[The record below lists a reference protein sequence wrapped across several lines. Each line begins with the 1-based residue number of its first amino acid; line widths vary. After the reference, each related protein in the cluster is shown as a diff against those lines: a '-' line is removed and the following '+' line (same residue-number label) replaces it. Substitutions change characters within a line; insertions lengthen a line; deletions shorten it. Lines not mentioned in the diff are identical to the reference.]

1 MKSLV
6 TFPLALL
13 FMAVSWNA
21 SAAVCI
27 QIDEKRDNLE
37 PAERTAILT
46 MVENAARRQGLR
58 LAQEDAACDE
68 IYTIFSVRLG
78 STLTATLLGP
88 DDLKSQKARDLDAL
102 PEVYEQLL
110 SSMLDD
116 KRRKQDDA
124 AAASAAATRQQGVAE
139 PTSPGDTRAPAANQ
153 SRSLETNIWFA
164 RLGYIMDFGI
174 EFGGGPAIGVGYR
187 YEASDF
193 GLEISALNLNMAS
206 IDSFADALSA
216 SWIRLG
222 GLYFFTPDGN
232 RSPYLQA
239 GMSWGSNFVT
249 ASDEMQ
255 GASGIRGEF
264 GGGMEF
270 LRESPVRLFVEGN
283 VVLPFYSVKYQV
295 TQKTPTPPTPGSN
308 DDPIKTDHKIY
319 TPAVM
324 IYMGIGF

>member
-1 MKSLV
+1 MMKSLV
-6 TFPLALL
+6 TLPLALL
-13 FMAVSWNA
+13 LMAASWDA

-27 QIDEKRDNLE
+27 QVDEKRDNLE
-37 PAERTAILT
+37 PAEQTAILT
-46 MVENAARRQGLR
+46 MVENSARRQGLR
-58 LAQEDAACDE
+58 LAQEDAECDE
-68 IYTIFSVRLG
+68 VYTIFSVRLG
-78 STLTATLLGP
+78 TTLTATLLGP
-88 DDLKSQKARDLDAL
+88 DDVKSQKARDLDAL

-110 SSMLDD
+110 GNMLDD
-116 KRRKQDDA
+116 KRRKQDEA
-124 AAASAAATRQQGVAE
+124 AAATTRAQGVTE
-139 PTSPGDTRAPAANQ
+139 PTSPRDAREPASAA
-153 SRSLETNIWFA
+153 STSKALETNIWFA
-164 RLGYIMDFGI
+164 RLGYAMDFGI

-222 GLYFFTPDGN
+222 GLYFFNPEGN

-255 GASGIRGEF
+255 GSSGIRGEF

-283 VVLPFYSVKYQV
+283 VVLPFYHVKYQV
-295 TQKTPTPPTPGSN
+295 TQKTPTTGGGGDN
-308 DDPIKTDHKIY
+308 FTETDHKIY